1 MIALT
6 IEDTKTFMNM
16 LIKGETFDYWEGRQI
31 EIYTYTQFKMD
42 CKINK
47 KFYDSDELEMI
58 GPRLYE
64 TWAKLKQSVF
74 SLIKGSKPPTSMKIV
89 LAFPVE
95 RIKDVDTS
103 NVDGLFINVH
113 LENKKITITTGTS
126 TKTFSMDKTID
137 HHWDHLI
144 RSFLKKQEIL
154 YSEL

>member
-1 MIALT
+1 MIALK
-6 IEDTKTFMNM
+6 IEDSKAFMNM
-16 LIKGETFDYWEGRQI
+16 LIKGEIFDYWEGRQI
-31 EIYTYTQFKMD
+31 EIHTYTHFKMD

-47 KFYDSDELEMI
+47 NFYDSDELEML
-58 GPRLYE
+58 GSRHHE
-64 TWAKLKQSVF
+64 TWEKLKQSVF

-113 LENKKITITTGTS
+113 LENKNITVTTGTS

-144 RSFLKKQEIL
+144 RSLLKKQKIL
-154 YSEL
+154 YNEL